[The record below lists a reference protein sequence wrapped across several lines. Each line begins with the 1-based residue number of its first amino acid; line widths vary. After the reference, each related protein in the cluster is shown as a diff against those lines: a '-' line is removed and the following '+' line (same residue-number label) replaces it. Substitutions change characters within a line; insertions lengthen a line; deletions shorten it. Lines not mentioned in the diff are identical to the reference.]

1 MVILYPGKRT
11 AVVSDTEEI
20 VPLLKS
26 GVEEDHLLRAQFK
39 VTGLSCTSCVAKIE
53 KHLSKKRGNC

>member
-1 MVILYPGKRT
+1 M
-11 AVVSDTEEI
+11 SDTEEI